1 MKPSVSYP
9 CDHCGKRIAVTS
21 KDPVV
26 MTTRGIYHSNR
37 CLQEAYV
44 AAERVKDATRDEKR
58 ERRSQA
64 AKARWAKRKTSS
76 EVAV

>member
-1 MKPSVSYP
+1 MKAAMGYT
-9 CDHCGKRIAVTS
+9 CDHCGERIAAS
-21 KDPVV
+21 AQDPVA

-58 ERRSQA
+58 KRRSQA

>member
-21 KDPVV
+21 KDPAV
-26 MTTRGIYHSNR
+26 MTTKGIYHSNG

-44 AAERVKDATRDEKR
+44 AAERAKTSVREAKR

-64 AKARWAKRKTSS
+64 AKERWAKRKQ
-76 EVAV
+76 EVGTNP